1 MTDTVN
7 MPMIVENFSVED
19 LLKAMT
25 ERLDNLA
32 DVLDREHKW
41 LDPKVKYSREIEDD
55 SIKYELEHGHINE
68 AEAAEKRAEDNL
80 ILTRKNVDMHLENIR
95 LGAMYVKDVSDMIR
109 AAFIA
114 EKQDAANDR

>member
-7 MPMIVENFSVED
+7 MPMIAENFSVED

-55 SIKYELEHGHINE
+55 SIKYELEHGHIN
-68 AEAAEKRAEDNL
+68 
-80 ILTRKNVDMHLENIR
+80 
-95 LGAMYVKDVSDMIR
+95 
-109 AAFIA
+109 
-114 EKQDAANDR
+114 